1 MFYRILWLLA
11 SKREG
16 YGFYSRILFSL
27 SAKQIRIIKQPPAGG
42 CFIVFT
48 RSTVPLR
55 IPRSCRTPNPVSI
68 SVTFIFPCY
77 LQYTASGSVCRYWRI
92 MRDAGF
98 IHHSTQAYPAYPLS
112 CLRSP
117 QASKFCPPTR
127 PSHLS
132 QAQALTLHRTP

>member
-16 YGFYSRILFSL
+16 YSSYSRILFSL

-55 IPRSCRTPNPVSI
+55 IPRSNRTGYPVSI

-77 LQYTASGSVCRYWRI
+77 LQYTAYGSVCRYWRI
-92 MRDAGF
+92 MRDARGHLPVF
-98 IHHSTQAYPAYPLS
+98 SCYARSYSSFSPDIVSSVLLKSVASEVSSTESLLPVYSA
-112 CLRSP
+112 
-117 QASKFCPPTR
+117 
-127 PSHLS
+127 
-132 QAQALTLHRTP
+132 